1 MYDRQFVLLSL
12 MTFTIESYLMN
23 KEMNTR
29 LNLKE
34 LEDKVRFVFD
44 QIQQIKCDTNFLQ
57 NYYGE
62 CHVCTCRKYSFKSL
76 NVENLKLKKVKHH
89 SFSCQLLWRIM
100 CCSVFI
106 KYSQYEQLSKSR
118 KSNLMLIFFKIIMK
132 KCHFCTYKKYSFNSQ
147 NVHNLKLKKIKPLRS
162 PYQLLW
168 FVLFV

>member
-1 MYDRQFVLLSL
+1 

-34 LEDKVRFVFD
+34 LEDKVRFVFS

-76 NVENLKLKKVKHH
+76 NVENLKLKKSNIIV
-89 SFSCQLLWRIM
+89 SLVSC
-100 CCSVFI
+100 
-106 KYSQYEQLSKSR
+106 YGG
-118 KSNLMLIFFKIIMK
+118 
-132 KCHFCTYKKYSFNSQ
+132 
-147 NVHNLKLKKIKPLRS
+147 
-162 PYQLLW
+162 
-168 FVLFV
+168 